1 MKKEFVAVLDSGVG
15 GLSVLSKL
23 TKTFPTENFIY
34 LGDNSNAPY
43 GSKSKS
49 ELLSITIKNL
59 SLLSKFSLKAVFIA
73 CNTLSLKLFQDIKLL
88 SPVPTFFIFPPVESC
103 ILKGYKTLL
112 LATPITC
119 SFYKETAT
127 LKIFPIKDLAKGI
140 EDNLFHLKDLDIS
153 RFIPPI
159 KQKFDAVILGCT
171 HYNFVKNQIFNHLK
185 PLLIT
190 DGVDNTINNALK
202 SNLFLKSSVKTLKN
216 QVLFVGENYK
226 INEKFWNSVG
236 KML

>member
-1 MKKEFVAVLDSGVG
+1 MEKEFVAVLDSGVG

-34 LGDNSNAPY
+34 LGDNSNTPY

-49 ELLSITIKNL
+49 ELLSLTINNL
-59 SLLSKFSLKAVFIA
+59 SLLSNFNLKAIFIA
-73 CNTLSLKLFQDIKLL
+73 CNTLSLKLFRDIKSL
-88 SPVPTFFIFPPVESC
+88 SSVPTFFIFPPVESLM
-103 ILKGYKTLL
+103 LKGYKTLL

-119 SFYKETAT
+119 SFYKETDT
-127 LKIFPIKDLAKGI
+127 LKILPLKDLAKGI
-140 EDNLFHLKDLDIS
+140 EDNLFNLNDIDIS
-153 RFIPPI
+153 RFIPPL

-190 DGVDNTINNALK
+190 DGIENTINKAL
-202 SNLFLKSSVKTLKN
+202 SSGLFQKTSVIPLQNTTIFIGNSK
-216 QVLFVGENYK
+216 K
-226 INEKFWNSVG
+226 INEIFWERVG